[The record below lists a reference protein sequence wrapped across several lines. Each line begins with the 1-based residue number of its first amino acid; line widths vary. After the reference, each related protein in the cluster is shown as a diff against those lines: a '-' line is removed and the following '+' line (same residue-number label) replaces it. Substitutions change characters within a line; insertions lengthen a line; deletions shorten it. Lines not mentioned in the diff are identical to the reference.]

1 MRHVRSVLA
10 AAIAAIAAI
19 AAAPGGA
26 IAVSLHLGDRG
37 LRPGARGHDV
47 RVLQDLLTRDG
58 YPTPV
63 DGRFGPS
70 TRAAVLAFQ
79 RAAGLAA
86 SGVVGPVTVA
96 ARRAPPPAPV
106 LLAPSLTQL
115 ASI

>member
-1 MRHVRSVLA
+1 MRPQPWIAAMVALALLA
-10 AAIAAIAAI
+10 APSGARAAS
-19 AAAPGGA
+19 
-26 IAVSLHLGDRG
+26 VHLGDRG

-86 SGVVGPVTVA
+86 TRRVPPLTA
-96 ARRAPPPAPV
+96 APLRPPPPAS
-106 LLAPSLTQL
+106 LLLPPSRTPLPRTR
-115 ASI
+115 